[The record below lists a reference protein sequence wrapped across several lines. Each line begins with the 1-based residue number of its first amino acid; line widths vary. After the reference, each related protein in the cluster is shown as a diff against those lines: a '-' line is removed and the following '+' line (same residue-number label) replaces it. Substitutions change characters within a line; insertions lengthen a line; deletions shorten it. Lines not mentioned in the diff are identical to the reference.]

1 MEAGNQ
7 LAGCVGKNL
16 SELFPPADM
25 IREIDAASHDAVKIE
40 HNGSLVY
47 CPSSL
52 SETTEFLA
60 EHPDAEIIAGA
71 TETGV
76 RFNKGLCSAKVW
88 LDLNAVD
95 ELAGVT
101 VDGDQLVMGAR
112 ATWTDLEEI
121 TQTHAKPF
129 HAIVELFGSPQIRN
143 VATIGGNII
152 NASPIAD
159 SLPFLVACDATLTLV
174 SKQGSRTVAIK
185 DFFQGYKQ
193 IDLKPGELLHEV
205 RMTLPP
211 ADRKL
216 RLYKVSRRRDMDIS
230 TFTGAIWVD
239 LDGDTIKDSGI
250 AYGAVGP
257 TVLRLRE
264 TETFLRGKPFSLDT
278 MKQAGDI
285 ALQEISPI
293 SDVRG
298 GLDFR
303 NQLAKN
309 VLQKFFYEV
318 RSASV
323 EPVA

>member
-1 MEAGNQ
+1 
-7 LAGCVGKNL
+7 
-16 SELFPPADM
+16 M
-25 IREIDAASHDAVKIE
+25 ICEIESASTDAVRVE
-40 HNGSLVY
+40 NNGSLVY

-52 SETTEFLA
+52 SEATEFLA
-60 EHPDAEIIAGA
+60 KHPDAEIIAGA

-76 RFNKGLCSAKVW
+76 RFNKGLCSATVW

-101 VDGDQLVMGAR
+101 VDGDKLVIGAR

-121 TQTHAKPF
+121 TQTHAEPF
-129 HAIVELFGSPQIRN
+129 HGIVEVFGSPQIRN

-174 SKQGSRTVAIK
+174 SKLGSRTVAIN

-193 IDLKPGELLHEV
+193 IDLKPGELLHEI

-211 ADRKL
+211 ADRQL

-239 LDGDTIKDSGI
+239 LDGDTIKDAGI

-257 TVLRLRE
+257 TVLRLKQ
-264 TETFLRGKPFSLDT
+264 TETFLRGKPFSLDIMT
-278 MKQAGDI
+278 QAGDV
-285 ALQEISPI
+285 ALKEITPI

-298 GLDFR
+298 GQDFR

-309 VLQKFFYEV
+309 VLQKFFHEV
-318 RSASV
+318 QANSV
-323 EPVA
+323 EAIA